1 MLRDVGLYTPRVFV
15 QDGDKEFI
23 QGICRVWSAS
33 VGCETYI
40 RICCCL
46 LACCLE
52 VLGCNTLNP
61 KPLYSGKPGSG
72 IQGLGLGCEM
82 YEAVSLQATQFDV
95 NVGYAMPQTG

>member
-15 QDGDKEFI
+15 QGGDKEFI

-61 KPLYSGKPGSG
+61 KRLYSGEARVWDSG
-72 IQGLGLGCEM
+72 FGFRL
-82 YEAVSLQATQFDV
+82 
-95 NVGYAMPQTG
+95 